1 VTGRTRRRRR
11 SRAVFFSTN
20 HRLGCSAAHDRYAQE
35 SSWREDNRRV
45 SNGDQVS
52 RVASLAM
59 KRGKSVDFTGYW
71 QRHIAD

>member
-1 VTGRTRRRRR
+1 MRLIRT
-11 SRAVFFSTN
+11 AYLV
-20 HRLGCSAAHDRYAQE
+20 RYAQE

-45 SNGDQVS
+45 SNGDPVS

-59 KRGKSVDFTGYW
+59 KRGQVRGLHRYW